1 MQAHIATFS
10 SPVTWLRRTALALK
24 KSPFGMVSI
33 SIFYVFSMTA
43 LGTLPVIGLV
53 LASLFMPFGT
63 MLVINGTRQVFLG
76 EQPSY
81 AILGNLF
88 KNADVRARL
97 IRVGLVYAG
106 FILAADFVYAV
117 MAADSISKW
126 EIVNDRL
133 VWETVWPNF
142 PWVAVGCALL
152 VYIIGQMATWFAP
165 ALVAWKNMPAGKAIF
180 YSFFG
185 CLKNWL
191 PIVVLLV
198 LLTASI
204 TGCAITVSL
213 ICQILGISDYM
224 LFVMTPVAFLLT
236 AWAYGTI
243 LPMWVDIFGDV
254 SAEN

>member
-10 SPVTWLRRTALALK
+10 SPVTWLRRAALALK

-152 VYIIGQMATWFAP
+152 VYVIGQMATWFAP
-165 ALVAWKNMPAGKAIF
+165 ALVAWKTCRQAKL
-180 YSFFG
+180 FF
-185 CLKNWL
+185 
-191 PIVVLLV
+191 
-198 LLTASI
+198 
-204 TGCAITVSL
+204 
-213 ICQILGISDYM
+213 ILSSD
-224 LFVMTPVAFLLT
+224 A
-236 AWAYGTI
+236 
-243 LPMWVDIFGDV
+243 
-254 SAEN
+254 